1 MIKVSVLYPNNTD
14 AKFDSNYYCDSHI
27 PMVRERLGNACNS
40 VAVEIGVCGIVQ
52 GVSAIYIA
60 MGHLY
65 FDSLE
70 KFHES
75 FGPHAEEIM
84 GDAPNYTNVEPV
96 VQISEVKI

>member
-1 MIKVSVLYPNNTD
+1 MIKVSVLYPNSAGAEFNAD
-14 AKFDSNYYCDSHI
+14 YYCESHI
-27 PMVRERLGNACNS
+27 PMVMKKLGSACKN
-40 VAVEIGVCGIVQ
+40 VAVEIGLCGIVQ
-52 GVSAIYIA
+52 EVPAIYIA

-70 KFHES
+70 KFQES

-84 GDAPNYTNVEPV
+84 SDASNYTNVEPM